1 MEVFKIDKQKMLIV
15 DDSQLARTILKDIF
29 DDEYMVLEATN
40 GTSALEILKQ
50 RAYEISVI
58 LLDMIMPEMDG
69 LEVLKRMRRDEKLSQ
84 IPVVVTTSDPDLE
97 MRALEFGVIDYIVK
111 PYNEV
116 IIKHRIDNV
125 MAKIFLE
132 KQKAEVAFLEE
143 IRYAAEHDELT
154 SLYNKRKFLVVTR
167 ELLDRNPD
175 IDFAVIRWNIDR
187 FRTLH
192 SLYGDEVASKLLKE
206 LANFFLTNMQIPS
219 TYARLDN
226 DNFVCCVRKDEQLY
240 GRLLTRATKAL
251 EKLEIGCLITLS
263 LGIYEITDRTIP
275 IEKMCDYA
283 DVPIEGIRDKYI
295 SQFAYYNEQS
305 IQERFLEQEI
315 LMQMEQAIEEEQFVI
330 YYQPVVSVSS
340 QRAVSAEA
348 LVRWLHPE
356 KGITSPGV
364 FIPIFEK
371 NGFITKLDYYVWDKV
386 CQYQKSRM
394 DQGLE
399 LVPISVNISRRSIY
413 DLDISYRLATLIK
426 KYGIPSDSLRLEITE
441 SAYMDNGD
449 LLVSTV
455 KDLKSMGFVVMMDD
469 FGSGYSSLNT
479 LKDLPVDILKID
491 MKFME
496 HFENSSRAGNILTSV
511 VRLAKWIG
519 MPVIA
524 EGVETKAQLDFLK
537 SIGCD
542 RIQGYYYSKPL
553 PPEEFE
559 DYLSK
564 KVTEEVIETSF
575 DVDTNS
581 FDSLFRGDFLI
592 TKLFN
597 GVVGGIAIYEYSQSS
612 VDLVRVNDGYYDIYG
627 YSPSTFNE
635 EGYHVLPHVYEK
647 DIPAFLECF
656 ERCCETKQHQSLVF
670 RRYHADGRILW
681 IDMKLQYLGNTN
693 NRPLLC
699 AAFND
704 VTQIKKMETHD
715 QVRKFTSTLM
725 SLCDEMM
732 DINVENNSFQVIYS
746 KFAGEHVKFPVYE
759 LEEGISIWLNA
770 VVEEDREQV
779 QDLMSEDYLRA
790 TEFKAEEDVS
800 VQCRIFDRYGNMN
813 WCKLVFLRVDE
824 GHFLCCIQNITIQ
837 KQAEILV
844 QEQLINAQN
853 QLNRM
858 MTGFQKTNR
867 SILIVD
873 DEPINRMI
881 LRRYMEEHYTIL
893 EAVNG
898 EEALMI
904 LSDQKEPVGVILLD
918 LIMPVMDG
926 YQFLQKIKADP
937 SLMSIPVIV
946 ISGSNDAKA
955 ESEILKLGAM
965 DLLKKPFSREV
976 IIQRVQNIV
985 QLCEGIANISV
996 NQSLINDMP
1005 CSMAVFAVGEAIR
1018 MTFAS
1023 DWLAKEFYEGD
1034 INDVLNR
1041 YELNVTEMFYE
1052 DDRDWLEE
1060 KIRSASRNQE
1070 MVEEEVR
1077 LLTGDNYIWV
1087 LLRARFVYSKD
1098 EEAFYYV
1105 SIIDI
1110 EAQKKSEAMLGWG
1123 GFFNNEKSL

>member
-1 MEVFKIDKQKMLIV
+1 MEKQKMLIV

-29 DDEYMVLEATN
+29 DDEYLVLEASN
-40 GTSALEILKQ
+40 GTKALEILEQ
-50 RAYEISVI
+50 RAFEISVM

-69 LEVLKRMRRDEKLSQ
+69 LEVLKRMRRDEKMSQ
-84 IPVVVTTSDPDLE
+84 IPVIVTTSDPDLE

-132 KQKAEVAFLEE
+132 KQKAEVVFLEE
-143 IRYAAEHDELT
+143 IRFAAEHDELT
-154 SLYNKRKFLVVTR
+154 GLYNKRKFLVVTKD
-167 ELLDRNPD
+167 LLERNPD
-175 IDFAVIRWNIDR
+175 IDFAIIRWNIDR

-192 SLYGDEVASKLLKE
+192 SLYGDEVATKLLKE
-206 LANFFLTNMQIPS
+206 MADFFLKNMQIPS
-219 TYARLDN
+219 TYARLED
-226 DNFVCCVRKDEQLY
+226 DNFVCCVRQDEQLY

-263 LGIYEITDRTIP
+263 LGIYEITDRQIP
-275 IEKMCDYA
+275 IDKMCDFA
-283 DVPIEGIRDKYI
+283 DVPIEAIRDKYI
-295 SQFAYYNEQS
+295 SQFAYYNEQA
-305 IQERFLEQEI
+305 IQERFMEQEI
-315 LMQMEQAIEEEQFVI
+315 LLQMEQAIAEEQFVI
-330 YYQPVVSVSS
+330 YYQPVVSLSD
-340 QRAVSAEA
+340 QKTVSAEA
-348 LVRWLHPE
+348 LVRWMHPE
-356 KGITSPGV
+356 RGITSPGV

-386 CQYQKSRM
+386 CRYQKERM

-399 LVPISVNISRRSIY
+399 LIPISVNISRRSIY
-413 DLDISYRLATLIK
+413 DLDISYRLSSLIH
-426 KYGIPSDSLRLEITE
+426 KYGIPSDCLRLEITE

-524 EGVETKAQLDFLK
+524 EGVETQAQLDFLK

-542 RIQGYYYSKPL
+542 KIQGYYYSKPL

-559 DYLSK
+559 AFLK
-564 KVTEEVIETSF
+564 TKVSGDAIDTVF
-575 DVDTNS
+575 DIDTAS
-581 FDSLFRGDFLI
+581 FDSLFSGDFLI

-597 GVVGGIAIYEYSQSS
+597 GVVGGIAIYEYSHSN

-627 YSPSTFNE
+627 YTASTFND
-635 EGYHVLPHVYEK
+635 EGYSVLSNVFEK
-647 DIPAFLECF
+647 DVDAFLDCF
-656 ERCCETKQHQSLVF
+656 DRCCETKQQQSLVF

-704 VTQIKKMETHD
+704 VTQIKKMEIHD

-725 SLCDEMM
+725 ALCDEMM
-732 DINVENNSFQVIYS
+732 EFNLDNDSFQVIYS
-746 KFAGEHVKFPVYE
+746 KFAGEHVEFPVYKVA
-759 LEEGISIWLNA
+759 EGIEVWLNI
-770 VVEEDREQV
+770 VVEEDRDYVRE
-779 QDLMSEDYLRA
+779 LMSEEKLMNID
-790 TEFKAEEDVS
+790 FKPEEDVS
-800 VQCRIFDRYGNMN
+800 VQCRIFDRYGNLN
-813 WCKLVFLRVDE
+813 WCKLVFLRIDE
-824 GHFLCCIQNITIQ
+824 GHFLGCIQNITVQ

-844 QEQLINAQN
+844 QEQLISAQN

-858 MTGFQKTNR
+858 MNGFQKTNR
-867 SILIVD
+867 KILIID
-873 DEPINRMI
+873 DEPVNRMI
-881 LRRYMEEHYTIL
+881 LRKYMEDQYMIL
-893 EAVNG
+893 EAKNG
-898 EEALMI
+898 EEALTI
-904 LSDQKEPVGVILLD
+904 LSDQVEPVSVILLD
-918 LIMPVMDG
+918 LIMPIMDG
-926 YQFLQKIKADP
+926 YQFLKKIKADP
-937 SLMSIPVIV
+937 SLMSVPVIV

-955 ESEILKLGAM
+955 ESEVLKLGAM

-976 IIQRVQNIV
+976 IIQRVNNIV
-985 QLCEGIANISV
+985 QLCEVIANMSV

-1005 CSMAVFAVGEAIR
+1005 CAMAVLAVGEKIR
-1018 MTFAS
+1018 ITFAS
-1023 DWLAKEFYEGD
+1023 EWLAREYFQGTISDFLNLYEHNAMAM
-1034 INDVLNR
+1034 I
-1041 YELNVTEMFYE
+1041 YEE
-1052 DDRDWLEE
+1052 DREWLEN
-1060 KIRSASRNQE
+1060 KIKNAAKNQE
-1070 MVEEEVR
+1070 PLEEEIR
-1077 LLTGDNYIWV
+1077 IHTGENYVWAVI
-1087 LLRARFVYSKD
+1087 RARYVYSEN

-1105 SIIDI
+1105 TIIDI
-1110 EAQKKSEAMLGWG
+1110 EAQKKCEAMLNWG
-1123 GFFNNEKSL
+1123 GFSKR

>member
-1 MEVFKIDKQKMLIV
+1 MDKQKMLIV

-29 DDEYMVLEATN
+29 DDEYIVLEASN
-40 GTSALEILKQ
+40 GTKALEILVE
-50 RAYEISVI
+50 RAFEISVM

-125 MAKIFLE
+125 MAKLFLE

-154 SLYNKRKFLVVTR
+154 SLYNKRKFLVVTK

-175 IDFAVIRWNIDR
+175 IEFSIIRWNIDR

-206 LANFFLTNMQIPS
+206 MANFFLTNMQIPS
-219 TYARLDN
+219 TYARFED
-226 DNFVCCVRKDEQLY
+226 DNFVCCVRKDEYLY
-240 GRLLTRATKAL
+240 KRLLERATKAL

-275 IEKMCDYA
+275 IDKMCDYA

-295 SQFAYYNEQS
+295 SQFAYYDEQS
-305 IQERFLEQEI
+305 IQERYLEQEI
-315 LMQMEQAIEEEQFVI
+315 LMQMEQAIAEEQFVI
-330 YYQPVVSVSS
+330 YYQPVVSVSK
-340 QRAVSAEA
+340 QKAVSAEA
-348 LVRWLHPE
+348 LVRWVHPE
-356 KGITSPGV
+356 RGITSPGV
-364 FIPIFEK
+364 FIPIFER

-394 DQGLE
+394 DKGLD
-399 LVPISVNISRRSIY
+399 LLPISVNISRRSIY
-413 DLDISYRLATLIK
+413 DLDISYRLASLIK
-426 KYGIPSDSLRLEITE
+426 KYGIPSDCLRLEITE

-553 PPEEFE
+553 PPEDFE
-559 DYLSK
+559 NFIENTVSN
-564 KVTEEVIETSF
+564 EVVETVF
-575 DVDTNS
+575 DIDTAS

-597 GVVGGIAIYEYSQSS
+597 GVVGGIAIYEYSHSS

-627 YSPSTFNE
+627 YTPSTFNE
-635 EGYHVLPHVYEK
+635 EGYHVLPNVYEK
-647 DIPAFLECF
+647 DVPAFLECF
-656 ERCCETKQHQSLVF
+656 ERCCETKQQQALVF
-670 RRYHADGRILW
+670 RRYHSDGRILW

-704 VTQIKKMETHD
+704 VTQIKKMEIHN
-715 QVRKFTSTLM
+715 QVHKFTNSLM

-732 DINVENNSFQVIYS
+732 DINIENNSFQVIYS
-746 KFAGEHVKFPVYE
+746 KFAGEHVDFPIYE
-759 LEEGISIWLNA
+759 VEEGISTWLNV
-770 VVEEDREQV
+770 VVEEDRSQV
-779 QDLMSEDYLRA
+779 RELMCEKNLSKK
-790 TEFKAEEDVS
+790 EFKPDEDIS
-800 VQCRIFDRYGNMN
+800 VQCRIFDRYGNLN
-813 WCKLVFLRVDE
+813 WCKLIFLKVDE
-824 GHFLCCIQNITIQ
+824 GHYLCCLQNITVQ

-844 QEQLINAQN
+844 QEQLVSAQN

-881 LRRYMEEHYTIL
+881 LRRYMEEQYTVL

-898 EEALMI
+898 EEALTI
-904 LSDQKEPVGVILLD
+904 LSDQKQPVSVILLD

-926 YQFLQKIKADP
+926 YQFLEKIKADP
-937 SLMSIPVIV
+937 SLISIPVIV
-946 ISGSNDAKA
+946 VSGSNDAKA
-955 ESEILKLGAM
+955 ESDILKLGAM
-965 DLLKKPFSREV
+965 ELLKKPFSREV

-985 QLCEGIANISV
+985 QLCEGIANMSV

-1005 CSMAVFAVGEAIR
+1005 CSMTVFAIGQTIR

-1023 DWLAKEFYEGD
+1023 DWFAKEFYEGD
-1034 INDVLNR
+1034 MNDVITQ
-1041 YELNVTEMFYE
+1041 YEVNALEMFLEE
-1052 DDRDWLEE
+1052 DREWLEE
-1060 KIRSASRNQE
+1060 RIRDAADNQE
-1070 MVEEEVR
+1070 FIEEEVR
-1077 LLTGDNYIWV
+1077 LRTAKDYVWV
-1087 LLRARFVYSKD
+1087 LLRARYVYS
-1098 EEAFYYV
+1098 EGTEAFYYV
-1105 SIIDI
+1105 TIVDID
-1110 EAQKKSEAMLGWG
+1110 AQKNQKR
-1123 GFFNNEKSL
+1123 